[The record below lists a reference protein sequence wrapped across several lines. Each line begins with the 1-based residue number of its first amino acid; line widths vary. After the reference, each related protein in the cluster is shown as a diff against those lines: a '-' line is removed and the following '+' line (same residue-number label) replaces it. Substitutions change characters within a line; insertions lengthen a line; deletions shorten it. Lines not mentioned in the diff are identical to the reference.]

1 MNLRCCVEAGVEVAG
16 KGVDG
21 GVVGVDAEPLHLPR
35 HAHVPLE
42 RVGVPPP
49 TPLGVTPA
57 EQPEC

>member
-1 MNLRCCVEAGVEVAG
+1 MHLGCCIKAWVEVAG
-16 KGVDG
+16 QGVDG
-21 GVVGVDAEPLHLPR
+21 GVVGVDAEPLHLAR

-42 RVGVPPP
+42 RVRVPPP